1 MKTINVHGMEFE
13 VMHNSAIN
21 IFDVYDFKKLDDC
34 YQKPSAIKKAIYSE
48 LVEFVENTYKHFDCD
63 CVREY
68 GIKSFN
74 VFQFTFGALIP
85 VEYNEAFG
93 KDFNYGRFVWCYI
106 EITKM
111 HNRIWAVL

>member
-1 MKTINVHGMEFE
+1 MTYSYSSPLTYGPQPNG
-13 VMHNSAIN
+13 
-21 IFDVYDFKKLDDC
+21 VYYDQMS

-48 LVEFVENTYKHFDCD
+48 LVEFVENAYKHFDCD

-68 GIKSFN
+68 GIKSYN
-74 VFQFTFGALIP
+74 RFQFTFGALIP
-85 VEYNEAFG
+85 VEYNEVFG